1 MVQSTE
7 IQGRLTSN
15 ITGQGTVVPPV
26 EPAIIT
32 ANTFDANKDH
42 EASAEEIVY
51 EQTPED
57 IAAPKVITKVV
68 RRIDLQLLPVLTL
81 LLSVCFLDR
90 GNMGLAA
97 VAGMSKELGFVGYQY
112 SITLLAFFP
121 GYVLCVLP
129 NNYLLGRVSIRYW
142 LTFVSIGFGL
152 FTLASGLIHSF
163 EALAVVRA
171 FLGCFEACA
180 VPTIVVVLS
189 AWYPRYYLG
198 KRIPI
203 VWCGATFIQSLAGIL
218 AYAFSR
224 VHAGGYAGWRW
235 IFILESILTVVVVG
249 ILSLVL
255 DEYPNKSRMLNDEQ
269 RRVIMALIAKDR
281 AENEEEKVTAKAML
295 VCLLD
300 WKVWA
305 YGAMYMFSTVTTN
318 STSYF
323 APLILNQRMGFSGAL
338 SQVLTT
344 PPYLWA
350 FILDTTLGW
359 FSDHYRLR
367 SPFICFFSIN
377 TIIGVTLL
385 RWGPQTASQYLG
397 IFLTVGGAFGNI
409 TTSVSMGQNN
419 TPTRI
424 KRNVVSGV
432 QMSLGAIGG
441 IIGSTVFRSQD
452 APTYTPGISTVIG
465 CTFAIAL
472 LGLLLAADYRRLNKA
487 HREQG
492 RVLEGEPSFMYT
504 L

>member
-171 FLGCFEACA
+171 FLGCFEA
-180 VPTIVVVLS
+180 
-189 AWYPRYYLG
+189 W
-198 KRIPI
+198 
-203 VWCGATFIQSLAGIL
+203 
-218 AYAFSR
+218 
-224 VHAGGYAGWRW
+224 
-235 IFILESILTVVVVG
+235 
-249 ILSLVL
+249 
-255 DEYPNKSRMLNDEQ
+255 
-269 RRVIMALIAKDR
+269 
-281 AENEEEKVTAKAML
+281 
-295 VCLLD
+295 
-300 WKVWA
+300 
-305 YGAMYMFSTVTTN
+305 
-318 STSYF
+318 
-323 APLILNQRMGFSGAL
+323 
-338 SQVLTT
+338 
-344 PPYLWA
+344 
-350 FILDTTLGW
+350 
-359 FSDHYRLR
+359 
-367 SPFICFFSIN
+367 
-377 TIIGVTLL
+377 
-385 RWGPQTASQYLG
+385 
-397 IFLTVGGAFGNI
+397 
-409 TTSVSMGQNN
+409 
-419 TPTRI
+419 
-424 KRNVVSGV
+424 
-432 QMSLGAIGG
+432 
-441 IIGSTVFRSQD
+441 
-452 APTYTPGISTVIG
+452 
-465 CTFAIAL
+465 
-472 LGLLLAADYRRLNKA
+472 
-487 HREQG
+487 
-492 RVLEGEPSFMYT
+492 
-504 L
+504 